1 MEIFKLIG
9 SIFIKTDDAEQS
21 IDETTKK
28 VQNMAS
34 TLGKK
39 MTAVGTTMSNV
50 GQKLAPVSL
59 AVGGLAVSAVKA
71 SAEVKAMNSQFEQTF
86 GSLQDQAS
94 DAMNRVATESGIL
107 QTRLQGVGTSIYA
120 FAKSSGA
127 DSAEAMSLME
137 EALRATADA
146 SAYYD
151 RSLEETSESLMSFLK
166 GNFAN
171 DAQLGVSCT
180 ETTRNAK
187 AMELFGQKYN
197 DLSEIQKQQT
207 LLKMVT
213 DAQALSG
220 AMGQASRESDG
231 FENVMGNLKESLKQ
245 LGASFGETVLPA
257 VVSFIQGLT
266 GLIQKFSEMDSG
278 TKKIIMVIAGLVAG
292 LSPVLIVVGN
302 VISAVGTLMTTFSKM
317 SGLIKTGVTAVKG
330 LGSALGF
337 LTSPVGLVIAGI
349 TALVAGFIYLW
360 NNCEGFREFWINLW
374 ENIKEIASTVIDAI
388 VNFFT
393 GLWDSIKEIASNIA
407 EAVSTAW
414 ENIKTTTKNI
424 FDGVVEVVSNAW
436 DTICNVV
443 EVAGMFLG
451 EIIGLFFD
459 IITIPFRFIWEN
471 CKESVTEAFTSIKET
486 VSNAFTAVKDKVT
499 EIGGNIKDKCSEVFD
514 NVKDKVT
521 TVWDTVKT
529 NTVQA
534 WNDMKVSY
542 EEGGGGIAG
551 ITEVWFDAVKNS
563 VCNALDFISQF
574 TGINLDGLKTAFT
587 DAWFTIRNAVVDVL
601 YNIQTT
607 MSEVWTAVTTWL
619 TTKFEEIKTLFTTVW
634 TSIQT
639 FVSDTFTKIKTAI
652 TTAMDAIKTTLTNVW
667 NAIKSFVTGALDAI
681 KTKVTA
687 VWDNIKSKVTSVMDG
702 VKSAISNGLNSAKNT
717 VSSILDAIKNK
728 FQSIWDNCKNI
739 VSNAVEKCK
748 SLMNFS
754 WSLPKLKLP
763 HLSITGSFS
772 INPPS
777 VPKFSIAWYKHGG
790 IMLDPTIFGMN
801 GNKLMAGGEAGEEAI
816 APIDLLLGYIRT
828 AVAEQNASLIQAL
841 KDAIEDLGS
850 KMSDKTEG
858 DIIIPVYIGDTL
870 IDDIIVNS
878 KKNIILRSGGLTS
891 V

>member
-9 SIFIKTDDAEQS
+9 SIFIKSDEADAT
-21 IDETTKK
+21 IDATTKK
-28 VQNMAS
+28 VQDMAS
-34 TLGKK
+34 TIGEK
-39 MTAVGTTMSNV
+39 MTNVGEKMTNVGT
-50 GQKLAPVSL
+50 KLLPVST
-59 AVGGLAVSAVKA
+59 AIGGLGIVAVKA

-86 GSLQDQAS
+86 GSLQSQAS
-94 DAMNRVATESGIL
+94 DAMGRVADESGIL

-127 DSAEAMSLME
+127 DSAEAMQLME
-137 EALRATADA
+137 TALRATADA

-151 RSLEETSESLMSFLK
+151 RSLEDTSESLMSFLK

-197 DLSEIQKQQT
+197 DLTEIQKQQT

-231 FENVMGNLKESLKQ
+231 FENVMGNLKESVKM
-245 LGASFGETVLPA
+245 LGAELGSVLLPTVISFV
-257 VVSFIQGLT
+257 QGLT
-266 GLIQKFSEMDSG
+266 GLIQNFSEMGEG
-278 TKKIIMVIAGLVAG
+278 TKKFIVIVGSLVAG
-292 LSPVLIVVGN
+292 LAPALTIIGKIVSIVG
-302 VISAVGTLMTTFSKM
+302 SAITAFGK
-317 SGLIKTGVTAVKG
+317 IKTAITTAITAVKG
-330 LGSALGF
+330 LGIALPA
-337 LTSPVGLVIAGI
+337 LTGPVGIVIAVI
-349 TALVAGFIYLW
+349 AALVAGFIYLW
-360 NNCEGFREFWINLW
+360 NNCEGFRNFWINLW
-374 ENIKEIASTVIDAI
+374 NNIKEVASEVINAIVEFFSNLWDNIKEIA
-388 VNFFT
+388 N
-393 GLWDSIKEIASNIA
+393 NIA

-414 ENIKTTTKNI
+414 ENIKTKTKSI
-424 FDGVVEVVSNAW
+424 FDGVVEAVSNAW

-443 EVAGMFLG
+443 QVAGMFLG
-451 EIIGLFFD
+451 EIVGLMFD
-459 IITIPFRFIWEN
+459 IITLPFRFIWEN
-471 CKESVTEAFTSIKET
+471 CKESVTEAFNSIKET

-499 EIGGNIKDKCSEVFD
+499 EVGGNIKDKCSEIFG

-521 TVWDTVKT
+521 TAWDNIKE
-529 NTVQA
+529 NTTQA

-551 ITEVWFDAVKNS
+551 VTEVWFDTVKNS
-563 VCNALDFISQF
+563 VCNTLDFISEF
-574 TGINLDGLKTAFT
+574 TGINLEGIKTAFT
-587 DAWFTIRNAVVDVL
+587 DAWFNIRNTVVDVI

-607 MSEVWTAVTTWL
+607 IVEIWESIKLWL
-619 TTKFEEIKTLFTTVW
+619 TTKFEEIKLLFTNVW

-639 FVSDTFTKIKTAI
+639 FVSETFTKIKTAI
-652 TTAMDAIKTTLTNVW
+652 TTAMENIKNTLTNVW
-667 NAIKSFVTGALDAI
+667 NAIKTFVTGAMDAI
-681 KTKVTA
+681 KNNVTSA
-687 VWDNIKSKVTSVMDG
+687 WDNIKSKVSDVIDNI
-702 VKSAISNGLNSAKNT
+702 KDAIKNGLNNAKNI

-739 VSNAVEKCK
+739 VSNAVQKCK
-748 SLMNFS
+748 DLMNFT
-754 WSLPKLKLP
+754 WSLPHLKLP
-763 HLSITGSFS
+763 HLSISGKFS

-816 APIDLLLGYIRT
+816 APIDLLLDYIRT
-828 AVAEQNASLIQAL
+828 AVAEQNASLIQCL
-841 KDAIEDLGS
+841 KDAIDDLGS
-850 KMSDKTEG
+850 KLSDKTEG

-870 IDDIIVNS
+870 IDDIVVNA
-878 KKNIILRSGGLTS
+878 KKNVTLRSGGLTS